1 MYDLSLQNI
10 TRLKYS
16 HIADNIHVMAM
27 KLKHVCCLIL
37 QVVEWCILQT
47 LDTLQICILHQ
58 EFKMTR
64 SRLPCRT
71 KNMDI
76 A

>member
-1 MYDLSLQNI
+1 MYDLQNI

-16 HIADNIHVMAM
+16 HIADNIHMMAM

-64 SRLPCRT
+64 SRLPSTT
-71 KNMDI
+71 KNIDI